1 MIMKTTITL
10 TLLAVII
17 ASVMSRRLLPIRSD
31 KGEYSNLHFITSKAL
46 RNWLNIA
53 EITSFRL
60 ILEVL

>member
-1 MIMKTTITL
+1 M
-10 TLLAVII
+10 LLAVII

-46 RNWLNIA
+46 RNWLNIT

-60 ILEVL
+60 ILQVL